1 MKHDLKLIDD
11 EFIDLVYASLLGETS
26 WQHFLDRLAETLPDG
41 KSTLFYHDQYKASG
55 ALSLTS
61 GLTEKQIN
69 QYDTYFCR
77 INPWMPKASVRT
89 IGLGVTAEQM
99 LPYDQLVKTEFYTD
113 FLVPAGLSSAVGVT
127 IVRNEGRSFLL
138 SILTSDR
145 ESERTHVAAELLTRL
160 APHLHRVFKYY
171 QNRSFNR
178 FSKEARGLAFD
189 AIDVGLIIVGDNS
202 RIKSASETA
211 QKIIEHGTCVRTS
224 ASGKLHIASHEADT
238 MLQRMLD
245 RTSVEPKFASYIVGD
260 AKVTLIHVQKDRFS
274 FFFEGP
280 TVVVILEPHR
290 AQQRIFDIEEF
301 VSMHSLT
308 AAEARALNGLIGG
321 RSADEI
327 AAEAGLSRE
336 TIRSQIK
343 SLYAK
348 TNAGSQIELIRMIAG
363 FESP

>member
-26 WQHFLDRLAETLPDG
+26 WQHFLDRLAATLPDG
-41 KSTLFYHDQYKASG
+41 KSTLFYHDQYKATG

-61 GLTEKQIN
+61 GMTSKQVN

-77 INPWMPKASVRT
+77 INPWMPRAANRK
-89 IGLGVTAEQM
+89 IGIGVTAEQM
-99 LPYDQLVKTEFYTD
+99 LPYDRLVKTEFYSD
-113 FLVPAGLSSAVGVT
+113 FLVPAGAESAVGVT
-127 IVRNEGRSFLL
+127 IVRTEGRSFLL
-138 SILTSDR
+138 SILTSER
-145 ESERTHVAAELLTRL
+145 ETERTAEAAELLTRL
-160 APHLHRVFKYY
+160 APHLNRVFKYY

-189 AIDVGLIIVGDNS
+189 AIDVGLIIVGDSS

-211 QKIIEHGTCVRTS
+211 QKIMEQGNCVRTS
-224 ASGKLHIASHEADT
+224 ALGKLHIASHDAEA
-238 MLQRMLD
+238 MLQKMLD
-245 RTSVEPKFASYIVGD
+245 RTSHEPKYASFQVD
-260 AKVTLIHVQKDRFS
+260 DVKVTLIHVQKDRFS

-280 TVVVILEPHR
+280 TVVVILEP
-290 AQQRIFDIEEF
+290 QRTTPRVFDLAEF
-301 VSMHSLT
+301 REMYALT
-308 AAEARALNGLIGG
+308 GAEVRALNGLIGG
-321 RSADEI
+321 RTADEI

-348 TNAGSQIELIRMIAG
+348 TNAANQVELIRMVAG
-363 FESP
+363 LEGL

>member
-26 WQHFLDRLAETLPDG
+26 WQYFLDRLAGTLPDG
-41 KSTLFYHDQYKASG
+41 KSTLFYHDQYKATG

-61 GLTEKQIN
+61 GLTTKQVN
-69 QYDTYFCR
+69 QYDSHFCR
-77 INPWMPKASVRT
+77 INPWMPKASVRK
-89 IGLGVTAEQM
+89 IGIGVTAEQM
-99 LPYDQLVKTEFYTD
+99 LPYDRLIKTEFYTD
-113 FLVPAGLSSAVGVT
+113 FLVPAGSESAVGVT

-138 SILTSDR
+138 SILTSER
-145 ESERTHVAAELLTRL
+145 ETQRTAEAAELLTRL

-211 QKIIEHGTCVRTS
+211 QRILEEGTCVRTS
-224 ASGKLHIASHEADT
+224 ALGKLHIASHDAES
-238 MLQRMLD
+238 MLQKMLD
-245 RTSVEPKFASYIVGD
+245 RTAPEPKFANYIVED
-260 AKVTLIHVQKDRFS
+260 VKVTLIHVQKDRFS

-280 TVVVILEPHR
+280 TVVVILEPQRNVQR
-290 AQQRIFDIEEF
+290 AFDLAEF
-301 VSMHSLT
+301 REIHSLT
-308 AAEARALNGLIGG
+308 AAEVRALNGLIGG
-321 RSADEI
+321 RSVDEI

-348 TNAGSQIELIRMIAG
+348 TNAANQVDLIRMVAG
-363 FESP
+363 LEGL